1 MRGVGRSGTPVSP
14 QASVSSSAPAPL
26 DSPTYD
32 TPVHEDT
39 EEEDVEEEKEL
50 HKKRKDVPPKV
61 PQTIL
66 TDYFAPTLTPRSR
79 PRIKSAVL
87 TEKQKD
93 EVDMAVGR
101 WWFASGIP
109 FKAARIQIVLEYK
122 TGCSVMAESWMDGE
136 QRSLMNFLVYCGR
149 GVLFLKS
156 VDTSAIRKNADAL
169 FEIFDEVVSSVGPR
183 NVVQCITENDAIYDA
198 AGKKLT
204 TEYGTFYWTP
214 CAA

>member
-14 QASVSSSAPAPL
+14 QASVSSSAPARL

-32 TPVHEDT
+32 TPVHEDI

-109 FKAARIQIVLEYK
+109 FKAARSKFYQPMVNAINSIASGYKMPSYDDLRGKILRNLVDEVNFFMAEYK
-122 TGCSVMAESWMDGE
+122 LSWSIKLGALLWLRVGWMV
-136 QRSLMNFLVYCGR
+136 NR
-149 GVLFLKS
+149 GL
-156 VDTSAIRKNADAL
+156 
-169 FEIFDEVVSSVGPR
+169 
-183 NVVQCITENDAIYDA
+183 
-198 AGKKLT
+198 
-204 TEYGTFYWTP
+204 
-214 CAA
+214 